1 MESKAILLKCTN
13 CRGEKKFSLTMGQV
27 RSLSEGKRLQFH
39 CSYCGT
45 AQLWE
50 AAERLE
56 TLPVSQDE
64 SATEVKNIL
73 VVDDDDLTLKLL
85 QKVLSSFETNIEVA
99 QSGREAFAKLAAQSF
114 DLVISDIHMPGMTGP
129 ELFQHIQD
137 NALIPAQRIIF
148 LTGDKSPA
156 MKEFLESSGCS
167 YLYKPIQ
174 FLDFSDHV
182 QAVLAGETPD

>member
-1 MESKAILLKCTN
+1 MDTKAIILKCTH
-13 CRGEKKFSLTMGQV
+13 CRGEKKFSLMLGQV

-45 AQLWE
+45 PQLWE

-56 TLPVSQDE
+56 TLTVTPDE
-64 SATEVKNIL
+64 SATKVKNIL

-85 QKVLSSFETNIEVA
+85 QKVLSTFETHIEVA

-156 MKEFLESSGCS
+156 MKEFLDRSGCS

-174 FLDFSDHV
+174 FLDFSEQV
-182 QAVLAGETPD
+182 QAVLAGETLD